1 MFIHKQK
8 ICFQFL
14 AMALDMVVALYMAI
28 GIAKVSQHLE
38 IGSCLY
44 RYLSQGIHENTN
56 IRSWEFPRC

>member
-1 MFIHKQK
+1 MVS
-8 ICFQFL
+8 FL